1 MADDDGETQHM
12 DQAALSDRMT
22 RLEEKLDQLLASGH
36 KKAEAREEAHLDRP
50 STVEEQVRA
59 ELQRAE
65 QERAAAASAADEKT
79 ERETI
84 KAQLAAL
91 AETPPA
97 QPTPRRTRLMWG
109 GR

>member
-1 MADDDGETQHM
+1 VADDDEIQHM
-12 DQAALSDRMT
+12 DSEATRQRLD
-22 RLEEKLDQLLASGH
+22 RLEEKLDALLKVGH
-36 KKAEAREEAHLDRP
+36 GKAEAREERHLDRP

-65 QERAAAASAADEKT
+65 QERAAAAAKEGEQS
-79 ERETI
+79 EREQI

-97 QPTPRRTRLMWG
+97 QPVARRTRFMWG

>member
-1 MADDDGETQHM
+1 MADDDEAQHM
-12 DQAALSDRMT
+12 DQTALGTRMT
-22 RLEEKLDQLLASGH
+22 RLEEKLDQLLAGGH
-36 KKAEAREEAHLDRP
+36 KKAEAREEQHLDRP

-65 QERAAAASAADEKT
+65 QERAAAATAADEKT